1 MDASYQFALTDGA
14 GLSTR
19 LCVMKRLLA
28 ILSIASLLASAVLQ
42 AQVAPRDPGRWEPNI
57 QAFEEQD
64 RASPPPTGEVVFV
77 GASSIVRW
85 NVAEFFPDLKVLN
98 RGFGGSEMADTA
110 HFAARTVL
118 PYKPRIVVLYPGE
131 NDIARGV
138 SPEDVAA
145 GFQRF
150 VATVRGALPNT
161 RILVIG
167 LKPTPARWRFN
178 DQMLDTNRRL
188 RAIAARHQGITYIG
202 VEKAML
208 GPDKL
213 PRPDLF
219 IEDGQHMT
227 RAGYEIWTEIVRP
240 HLN

>member
-1 MDASYQFALTDGA
+1 MSHQ
-14 GLSTR
+14 LSTLR
-19 LCVMKRLLA
+19 RRTAVAILA
-28 ILSIASLLASAVLQ
+28 IVSLLASAALL
-42 AQVAPRDPGRWEPNI
+42 AQVAPRDPSRWEPNI
-57 QAFEEQD
+57 KAFEEQD
-64 RASPPPTGEVVFV
+64 RRNPPPSGGIVFV

-85 NVAEFFPDLKVLN
+85 NLAEFFPDLNVLN

-110 HFAARTVL
+110 HFAERTVL
-118 PYKPRIVVLYPGE
+118 PYKPRMVVLYPGE

-138 SPEDVAA
+138 SPENVAA
-145 GFQRF
+145 GFERF
-150 VATVRGALPNT
+150 VTTVQGALPKP

-188 RAIAARHQGITYIG
+188 HAIAASHEGITYIG

-208 GPDKL
+208 GADKL

-227 RAGYEIWTEIVRP
+227 KAGYEIWTEIVRP

>member
-1 MDASYQFALTDGA
+1 MSNR
-14 GLSTR
+14 LSTVQR
-19 LCVMKRLLA
+19 RTKVAVLA
-28 ILSIASLLASAVLQ
+28 IVPLLASVALL
-42 AQVAPRDPGRWEPNI
+42 AQVAPRDPSRWEPNI
-57 QAFEEQD
+57 RAFEEQD
-64 RASPPPTGEVVFV
+64 RRNPPPTGELVFV

-85 NVAEFFPDLKVLN
+85 NVTEFFPELKVLN
-98 RGFGGSEMADTA
+98 RGFGGSDMADTA
-110 HFAARTVL
+110 HFAERTVL
-118 PYKPRIVVLYPGE
+118 PYRPRIVVLYPGE

-150 VATVRGALPNT
+150 VGTVQGALPKT

-178 DQMLDTNRRL
+178 DQMLETNRLL
-188 RAIAARHQGITYIG
+188 RTIAASGEGITYIG

-208 GPDKL
+208 GPDRL

-240 HLN
+240 HLVD

>member
-1 MDASYQFALTDGA
+1 VRRRTKAA
-14 GLSTR
+14 
-19 LCVMKRLLA
+19 VLA
-28 ILSIASLLASAVLQ
+28 IVPLLASVALL
-42 AQVAPRDPGRWEPNI
+42 AQVAPRDPSRWEPNVK
-57 QAFEEQD
+57 AFEEQD
-64 RASPPPTGEVVFV
+64 RRSPPPAGEIVFV

-85 NVAEFFPDLKVLN
+85 NVTEFFPDLKILN

-110 HFAARTVL
+110 HFAERTVL
-118 PYKPRIVVLYPGE
+118 PYKPRLVVLYPGE

-138 SPEDVAA
+138 SPETVAA

-150 VATVRGALPNT
+150 VTTIQGTLPQT

-178 DQMLDTNRRL
+178 DQMLETNRLL
-188 RAIAARHQGITYIG
+188 RAMAASGKGITYIS

-208 GPDKL
+208 GPDRL

-240 HLN
+240 HLVDD